1 VAEQWTKLQ
10 LGFVVIAVVKL
21 NYITKVQKLNRIVI
35 PKKIAEK
42 MGIKPGSFVKVSI
55 KVIL

>member
-1 VAEQWTKLQ
+1 VPCLLQ

-35 PKKIAEK
+35 PKKIAKK